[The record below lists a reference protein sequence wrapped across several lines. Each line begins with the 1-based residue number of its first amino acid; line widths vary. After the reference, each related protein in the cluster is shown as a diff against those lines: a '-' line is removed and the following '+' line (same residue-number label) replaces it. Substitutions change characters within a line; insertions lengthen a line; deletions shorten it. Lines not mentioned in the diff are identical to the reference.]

1 MPTRGKLWLIPIKKL
16 YDRGVTV
23 RSSSVL
29 EPRLA
34 SPKIRINSQDAERL
48 GIESGNAISLSIN
61 GSTYKAPASV
71 EERVPKGQVIVD
83 RSSGVAV
90 VEPVV
95 VELKLA
101 K

>member
-16 YDRGVTV
+16 YDRSVTV
-23 RSSSVL
+23 RSSSIL
-29 EPRLA
+29 EPRSA
-34 SPKIRINSQDAERL
+34 SLQIRINSQDAERL

-61 GSTYKAPASV
+61 GSTYKAPASI
-71 EERVPKGQVIVD
+71 EKHIPKGQVIVD
-83 RSSGVAV
+83 RGSGVAV

-95 VELKLA
+95 VELKLV